1 MGRFTVFLYIIILIS
16 CQDKVICPAFQ
27 STYILD
33 DSTRNA
39 CFSYVWQLDELTR
52 SQYLLQQQSGDS
64 TETIKQP
71 TTDYYAH
78 ARDYVVPWR
87 VPRRSKYGIIKPVFY
102 PVKKHRMRTAPMEN
116 VLTPALLSN
125 DFDASEFETDSL
137 QSDTVNLVALDSV
150 AIDLTTAANA
160 QDNAPQK
167 EEVRYLHRYDPSDI
181 FNVEQAYYN
190 KYFAN
195 RLIDHRPPPESE
207 GVVSDSLS
215 AAVPDSLT
223 KKTPFFKRIF
233 KKKDQKWVN
242 KEPANVEEENLLELT
257 EEEFQEEPVEDD
269 SGQF

>member
-1 MGRFTVFLYIIILIS
+1 M
-16 CQDKVICPAFQ
+16 ICPAFQ

-39 CFSYVWQLDELTR
+39 YFSYVWQLDELTR
-52 SQYLLQQQSGDS
+52 SQYLLQQQSDDS

-78 ARDYVVPWR
+78 ARDYIVPWR
-87 VPRRSKYGIIKPVFY
+87 VSGRNKYGIIKPVFY

-116 VLTPALLSN
+116 VLTPELLSN

-137 QSDTVNLVALDSV
+137 QSDTVNLVALDSA
-150 AIDLTTAANA
+150 AIDLTMAANA
-160 QDNAPQK
+160 QDNVPQK
-167 EEVRYLHRYDPSDI
+167 EEIRYLHRYDPSDI

-207 GVVSDSLS
+207 EVVSDSLS

-223 KKTPFFKRIF
+223 KKIPFFKRLF
-233 KKKDQKWVN
+233 RKKDQKSVN
-242 KEPANVEEENLLELT
+242 KEPANGEEENLLELT
-257 EEEFQEEPVEDD
+257 QEGVQEEPVEND